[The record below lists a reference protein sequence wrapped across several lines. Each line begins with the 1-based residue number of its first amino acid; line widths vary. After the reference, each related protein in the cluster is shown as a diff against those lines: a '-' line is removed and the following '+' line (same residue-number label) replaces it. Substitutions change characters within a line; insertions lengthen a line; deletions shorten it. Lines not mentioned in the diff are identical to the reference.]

1 MGLRTPETRTGFW
14 LASEEQISEM
24 LARQIYQGVDIQ
36 LSGRN
41 SLTLIRGIDA
51 FDRSVDLGQVVLLTK
66 LWSPSQ

>member
-1 MGLRTPETRTGFW
+1 
-14 LASEEQISEM
+14 M